1 MAKKGKILLIE
12 DDQLMIKLYK
22 TKFDLEGYEL
32 SIAES
37 GPKGLKSASSDPPDV
52 ILLDIVMPRMNGYE
66 ILRRLKRDPKTKN
79 IPVLI
84 LTALSGEAE
93 EVQKAKQLG
102 ALDFIKKS
110 AYTTQEVIDKVQ
122 TVLERKED

>member
-1 MAKKGKILLIE
+1 MSKKGKILLIE

-32 SIAES
+32 NIAKS

-84 LTALSGEAE
+84 LSALSGEAG

-110 AYTTQEVIDKVQ
+110 AYTTQEVVDKVQ